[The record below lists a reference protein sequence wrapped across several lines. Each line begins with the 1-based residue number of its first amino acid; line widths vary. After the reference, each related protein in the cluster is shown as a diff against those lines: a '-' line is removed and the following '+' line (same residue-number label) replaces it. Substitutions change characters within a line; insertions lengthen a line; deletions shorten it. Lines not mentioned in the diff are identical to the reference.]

1 MAINKRMVILI
12 IILVVVWTVAI
23 LVLIRMNSPKPAAV
37 VSPVSNQTAQTVPAS
52 APASAPQRQ
61 QGTTVPLNL
70 SAMEIENQLSKLSD
84 IRIEEDSKKNLF
96 SPYLVKIDA
105 SILETNYVEDISSP
119 EFQYHGYMSFN
130 TGKKEIK
137 KLFIR
142 AGSVIKSYDEN
153 ELIEERYKS
162 IVVKPTILVVLDTQD
177 GKIKMLKYIGSQ

>member
-12 IILVVVWTVAI
+12 IILVVVWAVAI
-23 LVLIRMNSPKPAAV
+23 LVLIRMNSPKPAAA
-37 VSPVSNQTAQTVPAS
+37 VSPVPNQTVPAS

-61 QGTTVPLNL
+61 QGTTVPSNL
-70 SAMEIENQLSKLSD
+70 SVMEIENQLSKLSD
-84 IRIEEDSKKNLF
+84 IRIEEDGGKNLF

-142 AGSVIKSYDEN
+142 AGGVIKSYDEN

-177 GKIKMLKYIGSQ
+177 GKIKVLKYIGS

>member
-1 MAINKRMVILI
+1 MAINKRTIILLVIL
-12 IILVVVWTVAI
+12 VGVWAVAI
-23 LVLIRMNSPKPAAV
+23 FVLIRMNSPKPAAAV
-37 VSPVSNQTAQTVPAS
+37 TPVSNQTAQT
-52 APASAPQRQ
+52 APASAPVSASQRQ
-61 QGTTVPLNL
+61 QGTTAPLDL
-70 SAMEIENQLSKLSD
+70 SVMEIENQLSKLSD
-84 IRIEEDSKKNLF
+84 IRIEEDGRKNLF

-130 TGKKEIK
+130 TGKKEVR

-142 AGSVIKSYDEN
+142 AGGVVKSYDEN